1 MKSSKPR
8 RRELDPPR
16 VLESRG
22 VKVRQ
27 GKLSVGRSI
36 VKFMDAQ
43 LRPAPLTRLA
53 CDPRPVDFHLFGE
66 RRGRLNDK
74 RNQII
79 NPKKEREA
87 RPAIRLSEQR
97 SPYRFRA
104 NDKERRLCSC
114 KARRHSGGASAP
126 DS

>member
-1 MKSSKPR
+1 MKSLKPR

-43 LRPAPLTRLA
+43 LRLPPLTRLA
-53 CDPRPVDFHLFGE
+53 CDPRPVDFHLVGE
-66 RRGRLNDK
+66 HRGRLNDK

-79 NPKKEREA
+79 NPKR
-87 RPAIRLSEQR
+87 SEKLDPR
-97 SPYRFRA
+97 S
-104 NDKERRLCSC
+104 D
-114 KARRHSGGASAP
+114 
-126 DS
+126 